1 MLEGDDVLS
10 RIEYLRKDIPR
21 ETTPNEKL
29 GVINVGEM
37 REYVKSK
44 SEDKRNLTVTH
55 EPKVGPEHPEL
66 DCEYHCG
73 VRGFRYD
80 EDLIADLI
88 AECVKGEYP
97 TLRKARDSRMPRQV

>member
-1 MLEGDDVLS
+1 MLKGDDVLS
-10 RIEYLRKDIPR
+10 RIEYLKKDIHR

-37 REYVKSK
+37 KEYVKSK
-44 SEDKRNLTVTH
+44 SKDKRGLTVTH
-55 EPKVGPEHPEL
+55 EPDVDPEHPEL

-73 VRGFRYD
+73 IRGFGYD
-80 EDLIADLI
+80 EDIIADLI

-97 TLRKARDSRMPRQV
+97 GLRKSRDSRMPRQV

>member
-1 MLEGDDVLS
+1 MLKGDDVLS

-55 EPKVGPEHPEL
+55 EPKVDPEHPEL

-73 VRGFRYD
+73 VRGFRYG
-80 EDLIADLI
+80 EDLMADLI

-97 TLRKARDSRMPRQV
+97 TSRKSRDSRMPR